1 MARAGP
7 PPPPPATKHFRV
19 AVTGP
24 VRRDVLNALLSC
36 TLFTAAPDHV
46 VVEVH
51 HSNDPR
57 VVLVA
62 DNGTEETRTL
72 EDCSG
77 WKVLQRIAYLAQTLA
92 ALAQRSGSVPAPR
105 RMIVYYPYDSPIS
118 SKRPVVWTDDE
129 TTAAADL
136 TFSTQ
141 VTGEDE
147 VTVAGPTGLCR
158 GLRPRHALAC
168 RLAGVDSEGLR
179 DFHRFATQIVLRS
192 VEHKPER
199 LAEREAEPGRTPADP
214 QETVEGLRAYAA
226 ALLELCDR
234 LGPLPPTDPRG
245 RDAATPA
252 EATRSSIC
260 GVHEPRPLP
269 ALPRVLTE
277 PWQPQKE
284 PGWWPHPPDWRP
296 APSPWAPIPS
306 DWAPKPH
313 VAAAIRRATEG
324 EWKPKEPDWVP
335 RESTWHPREPDWR
348 PSSTE

>member
-1 MARAGP
+1 MACGRAPPRPDDENSGGGHGP
-7 PPPPPATKHFRV
+7 A
-19 AVTGP
+19 
-24 VRRDVLNALLSC
+24 RRDVLNALLSC
-36 TLFTAAPDHV
+36 TLFPEAPDHV

-57 VVLVA
+57 LVLVA
-62 DNGTEETRTL
+62 DNGTEETCTL
-72 EDCSG
+72 MDCSD

-105 RMIVYYPYDSPIS
+105 RMIVYFPYVSPIS
-118 SKRPVVWTDDE
+118 SQRPVVWTDDE

-179 DFHRFATQIVLRS
+179 DFHRFATQVSQIVLRS
-192 VEHKPER
+192 VEHTPER
-199 LAEREAEPGRTPADP
+199 LAEQAAVPGRTPADP
-214 QETVEGLRAYAA
+214 RETVEGLRAYAA
-226 ALLELCDR
+226 ALLGLCDG
-234 LGPLPPTDPRG
+234 LGPSPPADPRG

-269 ALPRVLTE
+269 ALPRGLDGALATTE
-277 PWQPQKE
+277 
-284 PGWWPHPPDWRP
+284 GARVVAHPPDWRP
-296 APSPWAPIPS
+296 A
-306 DWAPKPH
+306 
-313 VAAAIRRATEG
+313 VATA
-324 EWKPKEPDWVP
+324 
-335 RESTWHPREPDWR
+335 WR
-348 PSSTE
+348 TAGA